1 MPVYVDNY
9 YVLTGRNFGRMKM
22 CHMIADT
29 TDELLTMVDAIGV
42 KRKWI
47 QHPGTC
53 NEHFDIC
60 LSKRVTAVALG
71 ANEIGWRDYAKEI
84 ERRCA
89 EHGIHWARSSVDKI
103 KKPG

>member
-29 TDELLTMVDAIGV
+29 TDELLTMMDAIGV
-42 KRKWI
+42 KRKWL

-60 LSKRVTAVALG
+60 LSMRKKAVALG
-71 ANEIGWRDYAKEI
+71 AQEIGWRDYAKEI
-84 ERRCA
+84 ERRCDEIGVHFA
-89 EHGIHWARSSVDKI
+89 LASQTQR

>member
-1 MPVYVDNY
+1 MSVYVDNY
-9 YVLTGRNFGRMKM
+9 YILTGRNFGRMKM

-29 TDELLTMVDAIGV
+29 TEELLAMVDKVGV

-47 QHPGTC
+47 QYPGTC

-60 LSKRVTAVALG
+60 LSKRTAAVAAG
-71 ANEIGWRDYAKEI
+71 AIEIGWRDYAREI
-84 ERRCA
+84 ERRGK
-89 EHGIHWARSSVDKI
+89 ENGVPLGLHSITVI